1 MADDQDQSQKTEEP
15 TTRRLDEAAEKGEVT
30 KSQDVSAW
38 FGILGTILVITIFA
52 SGIAARLGQGLAIF
66 LASPEDMPVD
76 AGSVVMLAH
85 RIGLFVAAILIPA
98 FILQAVIAL
107 LGTVIQ
113 HRPIFSLDV
122 LVPDLMRL
130 VPTGGLKRIF
140 SWTGLLETGKS
151 MIKLTIVGGVAM
163 RVLWPEFQKLP
174 GATELGM
181 GALLQLTLHLV
192 LLFLTTVL
200 SVMALIAAGDFVYQ
214 RWSFTR
220 KMRMSKQELRE
231 EGKQSEGDPMV
242 RARIRAIRM
251 ERGRRRMIA
260 AVPKAD
266 VVVANPTHYAVALKY
281 DGETMSAPTVLA
293 KGQNLVALRIR
304 EIAEQNNIPV
314 VENPPLARALFAS
327 CAIDQE
333 IPVEHY
339 RAVAE
344 VISYVLK
351 LKGRGR
357 PSARRMSG

>member
-1 MADDQDQSQKTEEP
+1 
-15 TTRRLDEAAEKGEVT
+15 
-30 KSQDVSAW
+30 
-38 FGILGTILVITIFA
+38 
-52 SGIAARLGQGLAIF
+52 
-66 LASPEDMPVD
+66 
-76 AGSVVMLAH
+76 
-85 RIGLFVAAILIPA
+85 
-98 FILQAVIAL
+98 
-107 LGTVIQ
+107 
-113 HRPIFSLDV
+113 
-122 LVPDLMRL
+122 
-130 VPTGGLKRIF
+130 
-140 SWTGLLETGKS
+140 
-151 MIKLTIVGGVAM
+151 
-163 RVLWPEFQKLP
+163 
-174 GATELGM
+174 
-181 GALLQLTLHLV
+181 
-192 LLFLTTVL
+192 
-200 SVMALIAAGDFVYQ
+200 
-214 RWSFTR
+214 
-220 KMRMSKQELRE
+220 MSKQELRE

-304 EIAEQNNIPV
+304 EIAEQNNMPV